1 MKNILVF
8 AMVTLLLVGCGGDD
22 KRELLKSLEKQ
33 RDNLNNQ
40 IDELR
45 TTLDVEKSNTPDGR
59 MTVVFAF
66 SINSKTFYALYQNP
80 GYGRIG

>member
-45 TTLDVEKSNTPDGR
+45 TTLDVE
-59 MTVVFAF
+59 
-66 SINSKTFYALYQNP
+66 IE
-80 GYGRIG
+80 